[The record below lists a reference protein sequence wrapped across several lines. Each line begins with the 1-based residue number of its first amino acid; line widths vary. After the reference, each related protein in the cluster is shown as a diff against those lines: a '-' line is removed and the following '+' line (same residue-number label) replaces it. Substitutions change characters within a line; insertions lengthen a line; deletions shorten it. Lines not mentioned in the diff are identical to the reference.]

1 MPAGPELPRSNL
13 EHPFG
18 DDNGEDVCSAHLRKA
33 LPHGR
38 RELSGALLEYNLK
51 GATKTFGTRTLVHA
65 IGLWRGSLH
74 IRKSIAPL
82 LAHLAHKDGAIYSG

>member
-1 MPAGPELPRSNL
+1 
-13 EHPFG
+13 
-18 DDNGEDVCSAHLRKA
+18 
-33 LPHGR
+33 
-38 RELSGALLEYNLK
+38 LSGALLEYNLK

-74 IRKSIAPL
+74 IRKSIALL